1 MPIAAA
7 TYITIQSSITAAEN
21 ETIIRVTNLG
31 DEAAYNIQL
40 SLDINNRKTISD
52 LKSQLG
58 VQEKFEWKMPL
69 AAKPENPGKYPLKW
83 GVITKFLNRAIN
95 DKNLIVFGDG
105 TQTRDFLFVKDAAL
119 ANILALEIKNKIFNI
134 GSEKATSIN
143 GLCGEIK
150 RLFNKKIKIIHSKPL
165 EEVKNM
171 YFDISLAKKQ
181 LQWQPK
187 TKLEE
192 GIKKTYQNLSSQNK

>member
-1 MPIAAA
+1 MKKLLLLLVTILGIMPIAAA

-69 AAKPENPGKYPLKW
+69 AAKPENPGKYPLK
-83 GVITKFLNRAIN
+83 
-95 DKNLIVFGDG
+95 
-105 TQTRDFLFVKDAAL
+105 
-119 ANILALEIKNKIFNI
+119 
-134 GSEKATSIN
+134 
-143 GLCGEIK
+143 
-150 RLFNKKIKIIHSKPL
+150 
-165 EEVKNM
+165 
-171 YFDISLAKKQ
+171 
-181 LQWQPK
+181 
-187 TKLEE
+187 
-192 GIKKTYQNLSSQNK
+192 